1 MTNYELILQI
11 NDKARSNIEKIK
23 EDQKIDK
30 INENFAFLDDLNT
43 WISYCERFQD
53 MILVKEAQGEGIK
66 SILLCMQGFYK
77 EAMMTLRRFVE
88 HMLFAIW
95 LSTNDY
101 LYRMWKRGKFDMSWA
116 QIVDR
121 EKGVFAK
128 DFINCYAPDIDDA
141 RGLELL
147 VIAKDIYRECSEY
160 VHGNYNKLIILSNN
174 MNYDGKM
181 VQRYLDVFEN
191 VKYLLSMSLL
201 IRYRDI
207 LNEGTNLSML
217 ESIIMDNLGILSEVQ
232 LLYSA
237 EVGDGIDG

>member
-1 MTNYELILQI
+1 
-11 NDKARSNIEKIK
+11 
-23 EDQKIDK
+23 
-30 INENFAFLDDLNT
+30 
-43 WISYCERFQD
+43 
-53 MILVKEAQGEGIK
+53 
-66 SILLCMQGFYK
+66 
-77 EAMMTLRRFVE
+77 
-88 HMLFAIW
+88 
-95 LSTNDY
+95 
-101 LYRMWKRGKFDMSWA
+101 
-116 QIVDR
+116 
-121 EKGVFAK
+121 
-128 DFINCYAPDIDDA
+128 
-141 RGLELL
+141 
-147 VIAKDIYRECSEY
+147 
-160 VHGNYNKLIILSNN
+160 